1 MVHMHGHVHWSH
13 QTLIGQFLDFCL
25 KSWLSNPGQLVVNTH
40 ENLLSLVDS
49 AWFSAAGW
57 WDD

>member
-49 AWFSAAGW
+49 AWFSAAG
-57 WDD
+57 